1 VSSIGIDRSDLSSG
15 PPSSEEA
22 RIRDLEAE
30 RALLEAVVEHI
41 PVGLLVVDRTGKP
54 TRVNP
59 EALRILRVDSIDDP
73 RLSAWREGEAYDLEG
88 RRLGRD
94 EWPLA
99 STLATG
105 ARLNAERLQV
115 VTRAGRV
122 ILEMTTGPVF
132 AESGEMTGALAV
144 FRDVTIADQTERAE
158 RDFVTNAA
166 HELQSPLAAIVSA
179 VDVLQSGAKERPDRD
194 VFLRHIEYAADRLTR
209 LVRALLV
216 LARAQ
221 IGLEAPRDE
230 LVALCP
236 LLKEVGETLE
246 LSSSVALAVDCPGEL
261 AVLTN
266 RELVE
271 QVVVNLAEN
280 AAKYTETGR
289 IVLSA
294 RELGD
299 GMVELSV
306 SDTGAGINAAERP
319 VVFDRFYRADR
330 DGRIGFGLGLA
341 IVRAAAD
348 ALDGEVELD
357 STAGAGTRV
366 RFRIPRAAS
375 MVTP

>member
-1 VSSIGIDRSDLSSG
+1 
-15 PPSSEEA
+15 
-22 RIRDLEAE
+22 
-30 RALLEAVVEHI
+30 
-41 PVGLLVVDRTGKP
+41 
-54 TRVNP
+54 
-59 EALRILRVDSIDDP
+59 
-73 RLSAWREGEAYDLEG
+73 
-88 RRLGRD
+88 
-94 EWPLA
+94 
-99 STLATG
+99 
-105 ARLNAERLQV
+105 
-115 VTRAGRV
+115 
-122 ILEMTTGPVF
+122 
-132 AESGEMTGALAV
+132 
-144 FRDVTIADQTERAE
+144 
-158 RDFVTNAA
+158 
-166 HELQSPLAAIVSA
+166 
-179 VDVLQSGAKERPDRD
+179 
-194 VFLRHIEYAADRLTR
+194 
-209 LVRALLV
+209 V

-236 LLKEVGETLE
+236 LLEEVGETLE

-319 VVFDRFYRADR
+319 QVFDRFYRADR

-357 STAGAGTRV
+357 SSAGAGTRV